1 MNANYIYDIFDTTR
15 KNEAPDLLIGLAML
29 QVDQPIPEG
38 LTEKE
43 IGHFIGRHYQALV
56 DAYATRDRA
65 VFEQAV
71 KACEELDAREAEE
84 NKAE

>member
-29 QVDQPIPEG
+29 QVEQPIPEG

-43 IGHFIGRHYQALV
+43 ICWFIGHHYNALV
-56 DAYATRDRA
+56 DAYASRDRA

-71 KACEELDAREAEE
+71 KACEELDAKKAEE
-84 NKAE
+84 TKAE